1 MADLAIAVEPLQG
14 VEPLRSFTID
24 WQKPDYA
31 DVWKHRGVRMAKLNA
46 CSDEEFAAT
55 MGFYS
60 TRPAEWITDWG
71 VTFDP
76 RNVERGLSATVPF
89 ILFPKQVEAVNWL
102 LARWLGREDGLV
114 EKSRD
119 MGVSW
124 ICVAFAVWMWA
135 FKPGSIVGFGS
146 RKEDYVD
153 HLGDPSSL
161 FWKIRAFIR
170 LLPPRMR
177 PAGYDEKKHAPFMRI
192 VHPHNGAAIVG
203 EAGTNI
209 GRGARTSIYFKDE
222 SAFYEQPEQIDA
234 ALSQTSNCKIDVS
247 TPNGEGN
254 PFWKKRFGGKTHV
267 FVFDWRDDPRK
278 GQAWYAKQEVDLD
291 AVVLAQE
298 VNRDYSASI
307 GNSFIRG
314 DVVTD
319 AMARGPADV
328 PAMGSLRVGLDVAR
342 FGDDKCVL
350 SFRRGRVLV
359 RQVWWQKVD
368 LMSTAGRAKQEINA
382 YRMARGT
389 HLEQIAVDSIGV
401 GAGVADAL
409 RAWFGDDVVVDV
421 NASVRMDDA
430 ANYNLRAFM
439 WSEMREWLQMA
450 SIPNDPELRTDLT
463 GLRYFYKGGLL
474 LLESKD
480 DAKKRGLKSPD
491 RGDSLALTFA
501 IPGGAKKKT
510 VIPAGRVVHYPQDME
525 MGL

>member
-1 MADLAIAVEPLQG
+1 MAP
-14 VEPLRSFTID
+14 SWSID
-24 WQKPDYA
+24 WRKPDYA
-31 DVWKHRGVRMAKLNA
+31 DVWSRRGTALQRLAA
-46 CSDEEFAAT
+46 ASDEDFAAT
-55 MGFYS
+55 MAYYS

-76 RNVERGLSATVPF
+76 RNVERGLPATAPF
-89 ILFPKQVEAVNWL
+89 ILFPKQVEAVEWL
-102 LARWLGREDGLV
+102 VARWRAREDGLV

-124 ICVAFAVWMWA
+124 ICVAVAVWMWT
-135 FKPGSIVGFGS
+135 FHPGVVVGFGS

-153 HLGDPSSL
+153 RIGDPSSL
-161 FWKIRAFIR
+161 FWKIRSFIS

-177 PAGYDEKKHAPFMRI
+177 PAGYDEKKHAPFMR
-192 VHPHNGAAIVG
+192 VLNPENGSAIIG
-203 EAGTNI
+203 EAGANI
-209 GRGARTSIYFKDE
+209 GRGARTSVYFKDE

-254 PFWKKRFGGKTHV
+254 PFWKKRHGGKLLV

-278 GQAWYAKQEVDLD
+278 GPEWYERQCATLD
-291 AVVLAQE
+291 PVVLAQE
-298 VNRDYSASI
+298 VDRDYSASI
-307 GNSFIRG
+307 GNSFIPG
-314 DVVTD
+314 DIVTL
-319 AMARGPADV
+319 AMSRGPADV
-328 PAMGSLRVGLDVAR
+328 PAMGGLRVGLDVAR

-350 SFRRGRVLV
+350 TFRRGKVVV
-359 RQVWWQKVD
+359 RQTSWGKTD

-382 YRMARGT
+382 FRQAKGT
-389 HLEQIAVDSIGV
+389 HLEQIAVDTIGV

-409 RAWFGDDVVVDV
+409 RAWFGEDVVADV
-421 NASVRMDDA
+421 NASLRMDDGSHF
-430 ANYNLRAFM
+430 NLRAFM
-439 WSEMREWLQMA
+439 WAQMKDWLATA

-463 GLRYFYKGGLL
+463 GLRYLYRGGLML
-474 LLESKD
+474 MESKD

-501 IPGGAKKKT
+501 IPGGAKPKT
-510 VIPAGRVVHYPQDME
+510 VIPQARVAHYELDQE